1 MEAVSGLLIAGAV
14 SGATGDAAGDAA
26 HNCGVASHR
35 LRIRRCA
42 PGSLYLWK
50 GPFDG
55 ALDQIATGKTIKR
68 IEVNPSS
75 AARGHLKVSS
85 KLLQLAIIAGGAPH
99 GK

>member
-1 MEAVSGLLIAGAV
+1 MQLRRDWMEAVSGLLIAGAV
-14 SGATGDAAGDAA
+14 
-26 HNCGVASHR
+26 
-35 LRIRRCA
+35 
-42 PGSLYLWK
+42 
-50 GPFDG
+50 FDG

-85 KLLQLAIIAGGAPH
+85 KLLQLAIIAGGASH

>member
-14 SGATGDAAGDAA
+14 SGATGMPLGMPPIIVEWPATAFASADAPLVLCIFGKD
-26 HNCGVASHR
+26 
-35 LRIRRCA
+35 
-42 PGSLYLWK
+42 
-50 GPFDG
+50 PFDG

>member
-1 MEAVSGLLIAGAV
+1 MPLGMPPIIVEWP
-14 SGATGDAAGDAA
+14 ATAFASADAPLVLCILGKD
-26 HNCGVASHR
+26 
-35 LRIRRCA
+35 
-42 PGSLYLWK
+42 
-50 GPFDG
+50 PFDG

>member
-1 MEAVSGLLIAGAV
+1 MEAVSGFLIAGAV
-14 SGATGDAAGDAA
+14 SGATGDAAHIVEWPATAFASADAPLVL
-26 HNCGVASHR
+26 CIFG
-35 LRIRRCA
+35 
-42 PGSLYLWK
+42 K
-50 GPFDG
+50 DPFDG

-68 IEVNPSS
+68 FEVNPSS